1 MSSYDP
7 GEILAELRAL
17 RNGIARLRKDF
28 EANATATTGRDGA
41 VKRRAA
47 AKMMGVSLT
56 KLEALIRDGE
66 IRTAVD
72 RHLVPLS
79 EVRRY
84 CSPKQPRRAP
94 KRYDRV
100 PDARDEARLVRESLR
115 GGK

>member
-1 MSSYDP
+1 LSDVLS
-7 GEILAELRAL
+7 IRAD
-17 RNGIARLRKDF
+17 IAAMRQDQLG
-28 EANATATTGRDGA
+28 GRDGA
-41 VKRRAA
+41 VKRRLA
-47 AKMMGVSLT
+47 AKMMGIGLS

-100 PDARDEARLVRESLR
+100 PDARDEARLVRDSLR